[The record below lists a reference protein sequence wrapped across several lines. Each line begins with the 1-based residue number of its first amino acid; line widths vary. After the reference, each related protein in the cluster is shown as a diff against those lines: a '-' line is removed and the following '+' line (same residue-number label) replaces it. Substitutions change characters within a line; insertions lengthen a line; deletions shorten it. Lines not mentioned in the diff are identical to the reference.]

1 MSSEGYSSRG
11 IDSLTGLNDR
21 SYLTGIEDDYI
32 ERDGPWSLLMLDVDH
47 FKLINDIY
55 GHLTGDK
62 VLKQTAL
69 TIQVNLKETDT
80 AVRFGGDEFIVILP
94 DTNEDGALDLAQRLI
109 YEVRRVS
116 FTSGLQASIS
126 IGVSQSRS
134 GDTSIMDLVSRSDKA
149 LYRAKEAGRGR
160 FYFFSEDRQ
169 ENSKPDVSLSHLV
182 GRRPELK
189 KLRQLLEESVSDSSR
204 IALVTGEAGVGKTR
218 LVEELLNYCDFMKT
232 RVLRNSA
239 LEHTQAQPF
248 ALIIDPVKE
257 LLSDLSR
264 NEFDTVRRRIEP
276 VHPATL
282 DFFPELEAQV
292 SEETEFFREERTRF
306 RVFRD
311 MAAILAAASVFHP
324 LTVIIDDIQWIS
336 EPDLSLLS
344 FVSRNTPEANIMYI
358 FLMRTSDSAGEIL
371 DKLQSIRTSVP
382 LLHVKLRELNY
393 EEIRNLILFSLKD
406 PNVPPEVLDVLI
418 AQSGGN
424 PLFLRELL
432 RSCVESEYISCS
444 KSGDKVYN
452 LPEDLDIPDSVG
464 KIITMKLSAIS
475 EDALEL
481 LRIVSLSP
489 DGFQL
494 GLLEDVT
501 GRGRVELARLMDQC
515 IKKGL
520 IEEQM
525 DRSRGIRFSFS
536 YGAVRDYLMSQ
547 LPESLKVTYHQR
559 IAQHY
564 ESLYRKGSKDLL
576 TAVAFHYSRSHDD
589 DNASRYARMA
599 AQQAFRRGANLD
611 SIKWYNVHLE
621 RKNEGAA
628 DEDDFKVH
636 INLGSLYSITG
647 QVEQAE
653 NSLKKA
659 LEKASSPRQYAA
671 VYLRLGRNSLNRSLY
686 PSTLEYY
693 SKVAKIC
700 DEREPEDPILLR
712 TLIESHIGESFV
724 HRLQGNYDL
733 ARESLA
739 MAWDLIEKNQ
749 ASLPED
755 LTALYYTRK
764 ADVVSELHS
773 EEQAIEL
780 YRKALDIYRRIDDL
794 PGQGTV
800 LNNMHGIFM
809 KYGDYNRSL
818 DTLEEVLR
826 INTKLDDRLGLAIA
840 YYNLAEYYQEINML
854 DLARE
859 YYDKYMELN
868 DAIENQLGNGYG
880 RYGLGKL
887 CWLDGRLEESESHF
901 QAALEIF
908 GRLSVDQMKMSC
920 DLMIAQIFLH
930 MDRFDEARLILESID
945 DSTMNPTVEFDTLY
959 MKGLIMLQD
968 GDASREASEQALEI
982 FTSLTEPAEEL
993 SEVETAMYYSAR
1005 ASALKK
1011 LDRVRNMKEVLR
1023 EGTSVL
1029 AAKLD
1034 RIASFSTRNSI
1045 LKRREI
1051 ARFLD
1056 HCRSADI
1063 PFPPED
1069 FRFSNEG

>member
-1 MSSEGYSSRG
+1 MASEGYSSRG
-11 IDSLTGLNDR
+11 IDALTGLDDR
-21 SYLTGIEDDYI
+21 SYLNEIDDEYKT
-32 ERDGPWSLLMLDVDH
+32 RDGAWSLLMIDVDH

-55 GHLTGDK
+55 GHLIGDK

-149 LYRAKEAGRGR
+149 LYRAKESGRGR

-169 ENSKPDVSLSHLV
+169 ESNKPDVSLSHLV

-204 IALVTGEAGVGKTR
+204 IALITGETGVGKTR

-257 LLSDLSR
+257 LLAGLSR
-264 NEFDTVRRRIEP
+264 NEFDTVCGKIEP

-282 DFFPELEAQV
+282 DFFPELEASV
-292 SEETEFFREERTRF
+292 SEDTEFFMEERTRF

-358 FLMRTSDSAGEIL
+358 FIMRTTDSGSDVL
-371 DKLQSIRTSVP
+371 QKLQSIRNSVP

-432 RSCVESEYISCS
+432 RSCVEKEYISCNM
-444 KSGDKVYN
+444 SGDKVYN

-464 KIITMKLSAIS
+464 KIITLKLSAIS

-481 LRIVSLSP
+481 LRIVSISP

-494 GLLEDVT
+494 SLLESVT
-501 GRGRVELARLMDQC
+501 GRERVELARLMDQC
-515 IKKGL
+515 IKKG
-520 IEEQM
+520 IVEEHL
-525 DRSRGIRFSFS
+525 DRSRGIRFSFA

-547 LPESLKVTYHQR
+547 LPESLKRTYHQR
-559 IAQHY
+559 IAEHY
-564 ESLYRKGSKDLL
+564 ESLYREGSTDLL

-589 DNASRYARMA
+589 ENASRYALLA

-621 RKNEGAA
+621 RKKEGGAA
-628 DEDDFKVH
+628 EEDFMVH

-659 LEKASSPRQYAA
+659 LEKASSPREYAA

-693 SKVAKIC
+693 GKVVEIC
-700 DEREPEDPILLR
+700 RGEDLEDPILLR
-712 TLIESHIGESFV
+712 TLIETHIGESFV
-724 HRLQGNYDL
+724 HRLQGNYDV

-739 MAWDLIEKNQ
+739 RAWSLLEKNQ
-749 ASLPED
+749 GSLPED
-755 LTALYYTRK
+755 LIALYFTRK

-780 YRKALDIYRRIDDL
+780 YRKALNIYRSIDEL

-809 KYGDYNRSL
+809 KYGDYDRSL

-859 YYDKYMELN
+859 YYDKYMEMN

-880 RYGLGKL
+880 EYGLGKL

-901 QAALEIF
+901 QTALEIF
-908 GRLSVDQMKMSC
+908 RRLSVDQMKMSC

-930 MDRFDEARLILESID
+930 MDRFDEARRILNSIE
-945 DSTMNPTVEFDTLY
+945 DSTVNPTVEFDTLY
-959 MKGLIMLQD
+959 MKGLILLYD
-968 GDASREASEQALEI
+968 GDSNRTAAEKSLEI
-982 FTSLTEPAEEL
+982 FSSLTESMEEL

-1011 LDRVRNMKEVLR
+1011 LDRIQNMKDVLR
-1023 EGTSVL
+1023 EGSSAL
-1029 AAKLD
+1029 AEKLD
-1034 RIASFSTRNSI
+1034 RISSFSTRNSI

-1051 ARFLD
+1051 AQFLD
-1056 HCRSADI
+1056 QCKRTDI
-1063 PFPPED
+1063 PFPPEG
-1069 FRFSNEG
+1069 FRFSNES